1 MLHQQLKRRH
11 SVAFFFASLSS
22 RHLPYLPSPLSI
34 PSTKVYSSCLRARSI
49 LDLSKHRNVA
59 VCAVNSLLLLCNKN
73 KKYSVS
79 LHRAVVYLDQ
89 CGCAILSGVSARA
102 SPPRS
107 VRRVQL
113 DLDRDF
119 ACTDSRSCADEMLGL
134 KATMV
139 RSLLPSSACLRAV
152 SLPQRLI
159 LLFSHL
165 KLGPRLPSL
174 CLPVDCTASR
184 FGISTCARTEHH
196 RQLGRVGG
204 RVCQRAEAK
213 DWARHGWHRCVYWP
227 ERETLRRIRQDSD

>member
-73 KKYSVS
+73 KKYSMS
-79 LHRAVVYLDQ
+79 LHRAIVDLDQ
-89 CGCAILSGVSARA
+89 CECAILSGVSARA

-113 DLDRDF
+113 DLDLDF
-119 ACTDSRSCADEMLGL
+119 ACTYSRSCADEMLGL

-152 SLPQRLI
+152 SLHQRLI
-159 LLFSHL
+159 LLFSHSNSAL
-165 KLGPRLPSL
+165 VSHRPA
-174 CLPVDCTASR
+174 CLSTRTASV
-184 FGISTCARTEHH
+184 GISTCARTEHH